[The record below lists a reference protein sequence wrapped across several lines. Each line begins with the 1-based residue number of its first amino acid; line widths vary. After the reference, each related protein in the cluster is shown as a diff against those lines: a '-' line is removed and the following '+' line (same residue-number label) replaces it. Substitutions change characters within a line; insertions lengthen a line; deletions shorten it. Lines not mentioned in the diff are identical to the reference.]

1 MDARDCCRYLSWDSQ
16 HFGGRIG
23 RVNATRLTAA
33 LLADIDRWANSH
45 SIDCLYFLAE
55 PDPLT
60 MRLAA
65 GMGFRFVDA
74 RTRFEAQ
81 LPKPASAEE
90 TRSIRLATLDD
101 IPDLRRIAGES
112 HRDSRFYADGNFPPA
127 ACDEMYRIWIERSCR
142 EPGFA
147 DAVFVAEREHRPVGY
162 ISCRMA
168 TEVGDIGL
176 VAVDGECRDL
186 GLGARLVRQ
195 ALAWFAAQGARRV
208 TVVTQGLNV
217 PAQRLYQ
224 KSGFLVSS
232 VRLWYHLWIRPKT

>member
-1 MDARDCCRYLSWDSQ
+1 MDARDCCRYLSWDSG
-16 HFGGRIG
+16 HFGVRIG

-74 RTRFEAQ
+74 RTTFEAQ
-81 LPKPASAEE
+81 LPRPASSEE
-90 TRSIRLATLDD
+90 TRSIRPATLDD

-112 HRDSRFYADGNFPPA
+112 HRDSRFYVDGNFPPA

-142 EPGFA
+142 EPEFA
-147 DAVFVAEREHRPVGY
+147 GVVFVAERERCPVGY
-162 ISCRMA
+162 ISCRVA
-168 TEVGDIGL
+168 TETGDIGL
-176 VAVDGECRDL
+176 VAVDGKCRGL
-186 GLGARLVRQ
+186 GLGDQLVSQ
-195 ALAWFAAQGARRV
+195 ALSWFAAQGARRV

-224 KSGFLVSS
+224 KSGFLVSA
-232 VRLWYHLWIRPKT
+232 VQLWYHLWIRPKT